1 LFNSDCKKES
11 LANLKVVANEYQI
24 KYKSTINSVMD
35 LHALRL
41 KSVELIKSV
50 ESYIY
55 SIENVPNELQTILKD
70 MGYYTRSIDDDFG
83 KYTETAVKK
92 LQKQQGN
99 DADGWFGPKTCQK
112 LQSKKPQTELLQR
125 FEKATKTTI
134 NDYKTLYN
142 AFGKVKY
149 ILYYN
154 DIYTQ
159 GQEITRIEKGQPLNC
174 TDQAQLAMQLLL
186 DLGYNKNQVRIVRGV
201 VTCKNGKGFGH
212 VWLQI
217 NIDGKGWKNYDPS
230 AKSAHGYNMGAL
242 ICTRGYHITNINPAW
257 AVSDDGRT

>member
-1 LFNSDCKKES
+1 MEKNRMNCENI
-11 LANLKVVANEYQI
+11 NLKRGSKGDTVKEVQ
-24 KYKSTINSVMD
+24 K
-35 LHALRL
+35 
-41 KSVELIKSV
+41 
-50 ESYIY
+50 
-55 SIENVPNELQTILKD
+55 ILKTR
-70 MGYYTRSIDDDFG
+70 GYYTGKIDGDYG
-83 KYTETAVKK
+83 PLTETAVKK
-92 LQKQQGN
+92 YQKTTKGLLIDGIVGPVTCKHLQTKETN
-99 DADGWFGPKTCQK
+99 TKTK
-112 LQSKKPQTELLQR
+112 LLQR

-201 VTCKNGKGFGH
+201 VTCKNGKGYGH

>member
-1 LFNSDCKKES
+1 MTLNCKNI
-11 LANLKVVANEYQI
+11 NLKKGSKGDTV
-24 KYKSTINSVMD
+24 K
-35 LHALRL
+35 
-41 KSVELIKSV
+41 
-50 ESYIY
+50 
-55 SIENVPNELQTILKD
+55 ELQTILQEKKLYN
-70 MGYYTRSIDDDFG
+70 GKIDG
-83 KYTETAVKK
+83 EYGPLTETAVKK

-99 DADGWFGPKTCQK
+99 TQDGWFGPKTCQK
-112 LQSKKPQTELLQR
+112 LQTQETNTKTNLLQR

-134 NDYKTLYN
+134 TDYKTLYN

-201 VTCKNGKGFGH
+201 VTCKNGKGYGH
-212 VWLQI
+212 IWLQI

-230 AKSAHGYNMGAL
+230 AKSAHGYGMGQL
-242 ICTRGYHITNINPAW
+242 ICTRGYKITNINPGW
-257 AVSDDGRT
+257 AISDDGKT